1 MTDPSLVCFGNFTI
15 DDVVLADGQ
24 KRDGCTGGDALY
36 ATLAARAFESASE
49 LVAPIGNDMP
59 PEILARLEDLGW
71 SLVGMPK
78 RDVPNLHNRVDYKAD
93 GSREWTLYSDPDHF
107 DVLSPFARDIPPAFL
122 GADRFLVLAMALP
135 AQESLIEHLHGK
147 SGVLVALDPQED
159 YIFGNERR
167 LEAMIAKT
175 DIFMPSEEEVVRL
188 IGLRDWPKAA
198 RQFAEL
204 GPRLVIIK
212 RGANGAYLY
221 DKERDE
227 SFEIPVFAGGKVV
240 DTTGAGDSFCGAF
253 MAMMANEAPEYA
265 ALAGAVAASVTVS
278 GYGVDPLLETPSS
291 VIAQRYERWRS
302 QHHFQLEPDGVHR
315 LRPSNGA

>member
-24 KRDGCTGGDALY
+24 KHDGCTGGDALY
-36 ATLAARAFESASE
+36 ATLAARAFEPASE

-59 PEILARLEDLGW
+59 PDILARLEELGL

-107 DVLSPFARDIPPAFL
+107 DVLSPFARDIPPSFL

-135 AQESLIEHLHGK
+135 AQESLIEDL
-147 SGVLVALDPQED
+147 SGRTDALVALDPQED
-159 YIFGNERR
+159 YIFGNENR
-167 LEAMIAKT
+167 LEAIVAQT

-188 IGLRDWPKAA
+188 TGLRDWSQAA
-198 RQFAEL
+198 RQFAQL
-204 GPRLVIIK
+204 GPKLVIIK
-212 RGANGAYLY
+212 LGANGAYLY
-221 DKERDE
+221 DKERDA
-227 SFEIPVFAGGKVV
+227 SFEIPVFDGGKVV

-253 MAMMANEAPEYA
+253 MAMMGREAPEYA

-278 GYGVDPLLETPSS
+278 GYGVDPLLTTPSNI
-291 VIAQRYERWRS
+291 IAQRYDEWRS
-302 QHHFQLEPDGVHR
+302 QHDFRLESDGVHR
-315 LRPSNGA
+315 LRPNDGA

>member
-24 KRDGCTGGDALY
+24 NRDGCTGGDALY
-36 ATLAARAFESASE
+36 ATLAARAFEPASE

-59 PEILARLEDLGW
+59 ADILTRLEELGL
-71 SLVGMPK
+71 SLTGMPQ

-93 GSREWTLYSDPDHF
+93 GSREWTLYSDPNHF
-107 DVLSPFARDIPPAFL
+107 DILSPFARDIPLPFQ

-147 SGVLVALDPQED
+147 SGALVALDPQED
-159 YIFGNERR
+159 YIFGNESR

-188 IGLRDWPKAA
+188 TGLRDWPKAA
-198 RQFAEL
+198 RHFAGL
-204 GPRLVIIK
+204 GPNLVIIK
-212 RGANGAYLY
+212 LGANGAYLY
-221 DKERDE
+221 DKERDA
-227 SFEIPVFAGGKVV
+227 SFEIPVFDGGKVV

-253 MAMMANEAPEYA
+253 MATIGSEAPEYA

>member
-1 MTDPSLVCFGNFTI
+1 MADPSLVCFGNFTI

-36 ATLAARAFESASE
+36 ATLAARAFEPASE

-59 PEILARLEDLGW
+59 PDILARLEKLGL
-71 SLVGMPK
+71 SLAGMPQ

-107 DVLSPFARDIPPAFL
+107 DVLSPFARDIPPDFQKAN
-122 GADRFLVLAMALP
+122 RFLVLAMALS
-135 AQESLIEHLHGK
+135 AQESLIERLHATPGA
-147 SGVLVALDPQED
+147 LVALDPQED

-167 LEAMIAKT
+167 LEAIIAQT

-188 IGLRDWPKAA
+188 TGLRDWPQAA
-198 RQFAEL
+198 RRFAQL
-204 GPRLVIIK
+204 GPKLVIIK
-212 RGANGAYLY
+212 LGENGAYIY
-221 DKERDE
+221 ARERDA
-227 SFEIPVFAGGKVV
+227 SFEIPVYKGEQVV

-253 MAMMANEAPEYA
+253 MAMMGREAPEYA

-291 VIAQRYERWRS
+291 LIAQHYETWRA
-302 QHHFQLEPDGVHR
+302 QNHFVLDDDGVHR
-315 LRPSNGA
+315 LRPSSGG

>member
-1 MTDPSLVCFGNFTI
+1 MTDPLLVCFGNFTI

-36 ATLAARAFESASE
+36 ATLAARAFEPASE
-49 LVAPIGNDMP
+49 LVAPIGMDTP
-59 PEILARLEDLGW
+59 PDILARLEQLGL
-71 SLVGMPK
+71 SLAGMPQ

-135 AQESLIEHLHGK
+135 AQESLVEDL
-147 SGVLVALDPQED
+147 SGRPDTLVALDPQED
-159 YIFGNERR
+159 YIFGNESR
-167 LEAMIAKT
+167 LEAIIAKT

-188 IGLRDWPKAA
+188 TGLRDWPKAA
-198 RQFAEL
+198 RQFAGL
-204 GPRLVIIK
+204 GPRRVIIK

-221 DKERDE
+221 DKERDA
-227 SFEIPVFAGGKVV
+227 SFEIPVFDGGEVI

-253 MAMMANEAPEYA
+253 MAMMGREAPEYA

-278 GYGVDPLLETPSS
+278 GYGVDPLLMTHSN
-291 VIAQRYERWRS
+291 VIAERYETWRS
-302 QHHFQLEPDGVHR
+302 HHHFALDDDGVHR
-315 LRPSNGA
+315 LRPDNGA

>member
-36 ATLAARAFESASE
+36 ATLAARAFEPASE

-59 PEILARLEDLGW
+59 ADILARLEELGL
-71 SLVGMPK
+71 SLAGMPQ
-78 RDVPNLHNRVDYKAD
+78 RNVPNLHNRVDYKAD

-107 DVLSPFARDIPPAFL
+107 DILSPFARDTPPTFL
-122 GADRFLVLAMALP
+122 GANRFLVLAMALP
-135 AQESLIEHLHGK
+135 AQESLINHL
-147 SGVLVALDPQED
+147 SSRPNALVALDPQED
-159 YIFGNERR
+159 YIFGNESR

-175 DIFMPSEEEVVRL
+175 DIFMPSEEEVVRMT
-188 IGLRDWPKAA
+188 GLRDWTKAA
-198 RQFAEL
+198 RQFAKL

-212 RGANGAYLY
+212 LGANGAYLY
-221 DKERDE
+221 DKERGA
-227 SFEIPVFAGGKVV
+227 SFEIPVFDGDMVV

-253 MAMMANEAPEYA
+253 MAMMAGEAPEYA

-278 GYGVDPLLETPSS
+278 GYGVDPLLATPSN
-291 VIAQRYERWRS
+291 VIAKRYEQWRS
-302 QHHFQLEPDGVHR
+302 QNHFVLEPDGVHR
-315 LRPSNGA
+315 LRPSDGA